1 MDARGDPVR
10 AGVGVSVDGLL
21 GGNKLL
27 HLDPQPGL
35 FCALCHVWF
44 LASWLR
50 APWLI
55 LRGQRLLKSGVHRL
69 GLF

>member
-1 MDARGDPVR
+1 MDARSGPVR
-10 AGVGVSVDGLL
+10 AGKGVSVDGLL

-44 LASWLR
+44 PASWLQ
-50 APWLI
+50 ATWLI
-55 LRGQRLLKSGVHRL
+55 L
-69 GLF
+69 